1 MIRWFRAW
9 LALALAWLSAK
20 VSPKAIPAPEKQ
32 PAEDEEDR
40 GVPYPPVVL
49 TNESR
54 QMLADGA
61 AKPKAKLPPPVDI
74 GVGSIRDRMIRARAR
89 QEMGR

>member
-1 MIRWFRAW
+1 MIRWFRAC

-20 VSPKAIPAPEKQ
+20 VSPKAIHAPEKQ

-40 GVPYPPVVL
+40 GAPYPPVVL

-61 AKPKAKLPPPVDI
+61 TKPKAKLPPPVDI

>member
-1 MIRWFRAW
+1 MIRWFRVW

-20 VSPKAIPAPEKQ
+20 VSPKVIPTSVKQ
-32 PAEDEEDR
+32 PTEDEEGR

-61 AKPKAKLPPPVDI
+61 AKPKAKLPPPVDVGI
-74 GVGSIRDRMIRARAR
+74 GSVRERMIRARAR